1 MILPKWNPGLQ
12 SSKETCAL
20 WSWCD
25 NVWGQRNGFNSWL
38 PGQMHRLHS
47 CVWVAVEAGKKM
59 QKISGKW
66 KGEYVAGWLCLA
78 DVQPGVTLRLSRLSQ
93 WSSMEMHGAVS
104 WNISHDLFL
113 RVQSL
118 NGSYELLPESMWL
131 GPSSGCTETKVETR
145 QGILGGSPTSW
156 VCMATS
162 KRDSRS
168 TGNIWEWNQ
177 VL

>member
-1 MILPKWNPGLQ
+1 MRPTEWLQ
-12 SSKETCAL
+12 LMASGTDASPTFL
-20 WSWCD
+20 
-25 NVWGQRNGFNSWL
+25 
-38 PGQMHRLHS
+38 
-47 CVWVAVEAGKKM
+47 CVGGCGSRQKM

-168 TGNIWEWNQ
+168 TGNIWE
-177 VL
+177 

>member
-1 MILPKWNPGLQ
+1 
-12 SSKETCAL
+12 
-20 WSWCD
+20 
-25 NVWGQRNGFNSWL
+25 
-38 PGQMHRLHS
+38 MHRLHS
-47 CVWVAVEAGKKM
+47 CVWVAVEAGK
-59 QKISGKW
+59 
-66 KGEYVAGWLCLA
+66 EYLENGRVAGWLCLA
-78 DVQPGVTLRLSRLSQ
+78 DVQPGVTLRLSRLSKTRFAAQ
-93 WSSMEMHGAVS
+93 NETWSTMEMHGAAVS

-131 GPSSGCTETKVETR
+131 GPSSGCRTETKVETR

-168 TGNIWEWNQ
+168 TGNIWE
-177 VL
+177 